1 MLPRPRSVL
10 DDSALFGKQ
19 RRRPVAPTGMM
30 AVFSMAEE
38 QDPMIKYGWQF
49 TEADEREVQRDI
61 DAGNPWVGP
70 DGKPQPLM
78 KKEGKY
84 EWRMATHG
92 GRYRFEEQMKDLV
105 TEERFLNMTI
115 ERLQDEPRAMQLLLE
130 KRGTLLLR
138 LMTRLQQITDAKNAL
153 WQRATWNRDYFLD
166 VIAIRHVLDR
176 DIQTDSDIAH
186 EKTMAEARA
195 RGIDKGFRSLKD
207 GDDDEGGGGMFSS
220 LG

>member
-10 DDSALFGKQ
+10 DDPALFGKQ
-19 RRRPVAPTGMM
+19 HRRPVAPTGMM
-30 AVFSMAEE
+30 AVFSMADE

-49 TEADEREVQRDI
+49 TEADEKAVQRDI
-61 DAGNPWVGP
+61 DASEPWVGP
-70 DGKPQPLM
+70 DGKPRPLM

-115 ERLQDEPRAMQLLLE
+115 ERLRDEPEATQLLAE
-130 KRGTLLLR
+130 KRTGIEDR
-138 LMTRLQQITDAKNAL
+138 LSTRLEQIAEAKNAL
-153 WQRATWNRDYFLD
+153 WQRAAWNREYFLD
-166 VIAIRHVLDR
+166 IIAIRHVLDE
-176 DIQTDSDIAH
+176 DIRTDDDIAH
-186 EKTMAEARA
+186 EKMMAEARA
-195 RGIDKGFRSLKD
+195 RGIEPGFRSL
-207 GDDDEGGGGMFSS
+207 DDNEGGRGMFSS

>member
-10 DDSALFGKQ
+10 DDPALFGKQ
-19 RRRPVAPTGMM
+19 QRPVAPTGMM
-30 AVFSMAEE
+30 AVFSMADE

-49 TEADEREVQRDI
+49 TEADEKAVQRDI

-70 DGKPQPLM
+70 DGKPRPLM
-78 KKEGKY
+78 KKEDKY

-115 ERLQDEPRAMQLLLE
+115 ERLRDEPEATRLLAE
-130 KRGTLLLR
+130 KRAGIEDR
-138 LMTRLQQITDAKNAL
+138 LSTRLAQIAEAKNAL
-153 WQRATWNRDYFLD
+153 WQRAAFNREYFLD
-166 VIAIRHVLDR
+166 IIAIRHVLDE
-176 DIQTDSDIAH
+176 DIRTDGDIAH
-186 EKTMAEARA
+186 EKMMAEARA
-195 RGIDKGFRSLKD
+195 RGIDKGFRSL
-207 GDDDEGGGGMFSS
+207 DDDEGGGRGMFSS